1 MDIVVFSDLSVQV
14 ELWSPIEGIIEFS
27 CISEPYKISLSSIGV
42 GKENELLKFEFD
54 LKQQNSNYKSKRLK
68 GRIIKV
74 NKVNPGRISDI
85 ILSYYNSDFEQITKR
100 NFDYYHSQNHKI
112 IFMIDGQI
120 MHEDFT
126 LNDLDYST
134 LNNVAIIRVKDSHDK
149 IIFMVS
155 TKEK

>member
-1 MDIVVFSDLSVQV
+1 
-14 ELWSPIEGIIEFS
+14 
-27 CISEPYKISLSSIGV
+27 V
-42 GKENELLKFEFD
+42 GKKDELLKFEFD
-54 LKQQNSNYKSKRLK
+54 LKQQNSHYKSKKLE

-74 NKVNPGRISDI
+74 NEVNPGRISDI

-100 NFDYYHSQNHKI
+100 NFNHFQSQNFKI

-126 LNDLDYST
+126 LNDLNYST

-149 IIFMVS
+149 IIFMMS
-155 TKEK
+155 TK